1 MKKIYSDDELF
12 CNNEQKAYSGDAGCV
27 DFLLGGIGT
36 GNVSLGAR
44 GNLTTWQ
51 IFNQPGQLNRMPY
64 TFFSIWMKQDG
75 GEAVSRVLE
84 SKLNPPFNRS
94 QGFFRNEVAG
104 LPRFDSSVMTTK
116 YPFVNI
122 EFRDEEIPVQISLE
136 AYTPFIPLN
145 AKDSGIPGAYL
156 NYKVK
161 NTTKENI
168 EISIAGSMNNAVG
181 FEGYN
186 NFSFMKHAG
195 DRENEYRS
203 DDVIRGIMYTGKN
216 FSDKHITWGN
226 MALSTTEKEEY
237 ITKKPL
243 WYQGQWTD
251 GGEDFWQDF
260 STDGRLNNESIYD
273 QVGSNWAEKS
283 DFSILHFTDKIGSL
297 CITQTLKPGEE
308 KVFPFI
314 LSWYFP
320 NRPKMWIELDK
331 DKQDIVDGNYDV
343 TKNYYATLFEDAW
356 NVASYLAGN
365 ADRLYD
371 ESAKFAHAFFDTT
384 LPGYILEAAA
394 DNITVMRSPTCF
406 RIENGDFLGWEGV
419 DDALGCGPGN
429 CTHVWN
435 YAQSVAVLFPEL
447 EQSMR
452 RIEFVDEIRD
462 DGYMPFRAYTPFDL
476 PQWEMTPAAD
486 GQLGCII
493 RLYREWVISGNDSLI
508 KECWNGVK
516 KTLDYTLKVWDC
528 DEDGVLEQP
537 QHVTYDTELYGIS
550 SMATSI
556 YIAALTAAAEMAEFM
571 EYDDLAD
578 RYRKL
583 AADGADKLDKVSW
596 NGEFYEQVLD
606 NVNAYRY
613 QYGKGCLSD
622 QLLGQYMAFNAQLGY
637 ILPEEHVK
645 KAVQSVFEYNFVEKA
660 KKNVH
665 AERAYILN
673 DEKGL
678 TPCTWP
684 NGGKPIFPFVYYG
697 EVWTGIEYEV
707 AALLVRTDQVNEA
720 LTIVKALRDRQDGF
734 KRNPFSENES
744 GYYYTRAMA
753 SWAVYE
759 ALLGYHYDMRKQEQ
773 SFEPKLNE
781 DHFDGFWCNG
791 RQWGVVHQ
799 RKDNDGTL
807 YQTTEVLYD
816 AVKM

>member
-1 MKKIYSDDELF
+1 ML
-12 CNNEQKAYSGDAGCV
+12 
-27 DFLLGGIGT
+27 
-36 GNVSLGAR
+36 
-44 GNLTTWQ
+44 
-51 IFNQPGQLNRMPY
+51 
-64 TFFSIWMKQDG
+64 
-75 GEAVSRVLE
+75 
-84 SKLNPPFNRS
+84 
-94 QGFFRNEVAG
+94 
-104 LPRFDSSVMTTK
+104 
-116 YPFVNI
+116 
-122 EFRDEEIPVQISLE
+122 
-136 AYTPFIPLN
+136 
-145 AKDSGIPGAYL
+145 
-156 NYKVK
+156 
-161 NTTKENI
+161 
-168 EISIAGSMNNAVG
+168 
-181 FEGYN
+181 
-186 NFSFMKHAG
+186 
-195 DRENEYRS
+195 
-203 DDVIRGIMYTGKN
+203 
-216 FSDKHITWGN
+216 
-226 MALSTTEKEEY
+226 
-237 ITKKPL
+237 
-243 WYQGQWTD
+243 
-251 GGEDFWQDF
+251 
-260 STDGRLNNESIYD
+260 
-273 QVGSNWAEKS
+273 
-283 DFSILHFTDKIGSL
+283 
-297 CITQTLKPGEE
+297 
-308 KVFPFI
+308 
-314 LSWYFP
+314 
-320 NRPKMWIELDK
+320 
-331 DKQDIVDGNYDV
+331 
-343 TKNYYATLFEDAW
+343 
-356 NVASYLAGN
+356 
-365 ADRLYD
+365 
-371 ESAKFAHAFFDTT
+371 
-384 LPGYILEAAA
+384 
-394 DNITVMRSPTCF
+394 
-406 RIENGDFLGWEGV
+406 
-419 DDALGCGPGN
+419 
-429 CTHVWN
+429 
-435 YAQSVAVLFPEL
+435 
-447 EQSMR
+447 
-452 RIEFVDEIRD
+452 
-462 DGYMPFRAYTPFDL
+462 
-476 PQWEMTPAAD
+476 
-486 GQLGCII
+486 
-493 RLYREWVISGNDSLI
+493 
-508 KECWNGVK
+508 NGVK

-571 EYDDLAD
+571 ECDDLAD

-583 AADGADKLDKVSW
+583 AADGAGKLDKVSW

-707 AALLVRTDQVNEA
+707 AALLVRTDQLNEA